1 MGIPVTDS
9 ESVLYTHWT
18 LIASLLKLG
27 MSYKDILGLSESELT
42 YLLSAL
48 GALADKEKQDNEKR
62 R

>member
-1 MGIPVTDS
+1 MSDS
-9 ESVLYTHWT
+9 EGVLYSHWT

-48 GALADKEKQDNEKR
+48 AALTDKEKQDSERTR